1 MEEMISQESMAPNKL
16 QKKTVRYTEF
26 EEFKESN
33 RHKGYPNLK
42 ILFLCTSAMLM
53 IFLIA
58 GSFNPFQ
65 LNSASAE
72 TGLGTNVFKVI
83 LTIIGADKA
92 NTGDVVAIVTVN
104 DHSRVKFFNVVDN
117 STTNGLISKGR
128 ASSISSDSD
137 NQNKLIE
144 YVATFPN
151 VTVNTGDEYKTCVL
165 PLKTLKISCAEGT
178 NSLAKRPEVVDLS
191 LNSTQSPDAHIT
203 QSSLTLSSPE
213 DDHNSASDNDREK
226 KDKKDDR

>member
-1 MEEMISQESMAPNKL
+1 M
-16 QKKTVRYTEF
+16 V
-26 EEFKESN
+26 
-33 RHKGYPNLK
+33 
-42 ILFLCTSAMLM
+42 M

-65 LNSASAE
+65 FNSVRAE
-72 TGLGTNVFKVI
+72 SGLGANVFKVI

-92 NTGDVVAIVTVN
+92 TSGDVVAIVTVN

-117 STTNGLISKGR
+117 STTNGLISKGNT
-128 ASSISSDSD
+128 SSISSDSD

-191 LNSTQSPDAHIT
+191 LNSTQSPDAHTT

-213 DDHNSASDNDREK
+213 DGQNSASDNDREK